1 MRTVRARCVL
11 PCSHPS
17 YALIM
22 SAFIGRVE
30 GERALHLPLGSIDV
44 VTRWAGHL
52 VACSRNVG
60 CESLQQPL
68 RHLFRSGGRRHACTS
83 RSIMPPLSTFHSPD
97 SRSLA
102 LADSWKH
109 SDFPAGTVK
118 PKDAARPTR
127 QPRRSRHLRDITPGC
142 WRRRSDGPPTRRAGG
157 PRGGQF
163 SGRKRHFM
171 RVFATSL
178 HLFTPLT
185 FIFNRLNQ
193 ITPPSCAAAHATLDH
208 PRRFRRLSHGPTPK
222 SAVYVTVLQVTQ
234 TIRAARL
241 TPSIAASRGD
251 VDEGGGASGG
261 GRGKDGGH
269 LGGGANGGEVNSCG
283 GEGGGGGGGES
294 GPSGAQP
301 RSVPRASRVRSVSA
315 SARSAY

>member
-1 MRTVRARCVL
+1 MPCAYCARALCAPMFAPLLRAN
-11 PCSHPS
+11 
-17 YALIM
+17 Y
-22 SAFIGRVE
+22 AFIGRVE

-142 WRRRSDGPPTRRAGG
+142 WRRRSMATDRRALSWRRVGG
-157 PRGGQF
+157 HF
-163 SGRKRHFM
+163 SGRAGFF
-171 RVFATSL
+171 RVFR
-178 HLFTPLT
+178 PLSPPFRPSPT
-185 FIFNRLNQ
+185 FIFNRL
-193 ITPPSCAAAHATLDH
+193 
-208 PRRFRRLSHGPTPK
+208 K
-222 SAVYVTVLQVTQ
+222 
-234 TIRAARL
+234 
-241 TPSIAASRGD
+241 
-251 VDEGGGASGG
+251 
-261 GRGKDGGH
+261 K
-269 LGGGANGGEVNSCG
+269 
-283 GEGGGGGGGES
+283 
-294 GPSGAQP
+294 
-301 RSVPRASRVRSVSA
+301 
-315 SARSAY
+315 